1 MTRKPIGLS
10 VPYRAPTGVEARVCA
25 DIAKRQEVGLAKY
38 GMSVED
44 NPLLFRAWLQHAYE
58 ECLDQAVYLKKAIEK
73 LDEAK

>member
-10 VPYRAPTGVEARVCA
+10 VPYRQASGVEARVCE
-25 DIAKRQEVGLAKY
+25 DIAKRQQVGLAKY

-44 NPLLFRAWLQHAYE
+44 NPLLFRSWLQHAYE

-73 LDEAK
+73 LDETK